1 MILDKIK
8 SVIDLVLKWMLI
20 VIMAAITIN
29 VLWQVFSRFI
39 LLNPSS
45 FTEELSRYM
54 LVWLG
59 ILGAA
64 YVAGQKMH
72 LAIDLLLTK
81 LEGRSKAYLEIFIQI
96 CIFAFAL
103 FVMVIGGSR
112 LVTITLLLNQISAAL
127 QVRLGFVYMVVPV
140 SGALMMFYSMYF
152 IYSEIKKLKPAQI
165 PAVEK

>member
-8 SVIDLVLKWMLI
+8 SSIDFVLKWALI
-20 VIMAAITIN
+20 IIMAVITIN
-29 VLWQVFSRFI
+29 VLWQVFSRFV
-39 LLNPSS
+39 LQNPSS

-81 LEGRSKAYLEIFIQI
+81 LTGKPKSYLEIFIQL
-96 CIFAFAL
+96 CIFTFAL
-103 FVMVIGGSR
+103 FVMVIGGVR
-112 LVTITLLLNQISAAL
+112 LVYITLTLNQISAAL
-127 QVRLGFVYMVVPV
+127 QVPLGFVYLVVPL
-140 SGALMMFYSMYF
+140 SGALMIFYSIYF
-152 IYSEIKKLKPAQI
+152 ISFEFKKIKSENI
-165 PAVEK
+165 PAANT